1 MTQSRVTTMRM
12 TLSKEEEARYHK
24 IKNWYRTNVDREV
37 NVEAEVY
44 ILERILTGKPV
55 KGGALHKI
63 GEGDVDDDYVMIDIF
78 DKGVE

>member
-1 MTQSRVTTMRM
+1 MRM

-37 NVEAEVY
+37 NVEAEIY
-44 ILERILTGKPV
+44 ILECVLTDRPV
-55 KGGALHKI
+55 KGSALRKI
-63 GEGDVDDDYVMIDIF
+63 GKGQSDDDYVTIDIF